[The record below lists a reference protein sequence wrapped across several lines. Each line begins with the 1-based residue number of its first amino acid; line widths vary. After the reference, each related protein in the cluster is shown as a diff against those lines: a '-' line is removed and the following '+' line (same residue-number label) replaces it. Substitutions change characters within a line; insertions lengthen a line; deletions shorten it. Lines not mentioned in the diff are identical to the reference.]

1 LNSTK
6 IVSGIKWASLQ
17 FVIET
22 FFRFSIRL
30 ILIKFL
36 QPSEFGL
43 VGMAT
48 IFIAVAA
55 AASELGMSAALIQ
68 KKSHEEVT
76 LLYNTAFWSGIIWG
90 ILVFLFLS
98 LLIAPIAASFYH
110 EPILI
115 KLIPV
120 LSLGIL
126 IKPFTM
132 IHAVILT
139 RDLNFKK
146 LAKIANGASLIAGI
160 ISLIFAYR
168 GLGVWALAINNI
180 LAVALTIPLFILATK
195 WKPTFEWNKE
205 HFKDVFGF
213 GAYSTATSIFSTLTY
228 NIDNLMI
235 GKLLGTSL
243 LGNYTLSF
251 SLTEQVRQ
259 VVSNVLNKVMYPV
272 FGKLQD
278 DKAKLRAYFLKIINI
293 NAMVIYPLMT
303 YLLLFAEDIIL
314 GFFGDKWSLAILPLR
329 ILSFAMMIHLLVN
342 SFASLLRG
350 LGKPHLEM
358 KIIMGTTLFILIP
371 SLYWGVHF
379 YGLVGA
385 SVAILINKIILV
397 IIALN
402 ILKKEIGLAPFDVLK
417 TVVGSITSVS
427 IVAALVTLLTYF
439 SICTNFYF
447 LSIIF
452 VIAYAPLIYWFEKTM
467 ILTLVKRIQ

>member
-1 LNSTK
+1 MNSTK

-452 VIAYAPLIYWFEKTM
+452 VIAFAPLIYWFEKTM

>member
-452 VIAYAPLIYWFEKTM
+452 VIAFAPLIYWFEKTM

>member
-168 GLGVWALAINNI
+168 GLGVWALALNNI

-329 ILSFAMMIHLLVN
+329 ILSIAMMIHLLVN
-342 SFASLLRG
+342 SFTSLLRG
-350 LGKPHLEM
+350 LGKPNLEM
-358 KIIMGTTLFILIP
+358 KIITGTTIIVLIP
-371 SLYWGVHF
+371 SLYFGVHF
-379 YGLVGA
+379 YGLIGA
-385 SVAILINKIILV
+385 SIAILINKISLV
-397 IIALN
+397 IIALVV
-402 ILKKEIGLAPFDVLK
+402 LKKEINLSALIVFK
-417 TVVGSITSVS
+417 TVKGSFIS
-427 IVAALVTLLTYF
+427 ALVPSLIITIL
-439 SICTNFYF
+439 SYF
-447 LSIIF
+447 LIGNNFLIFSSIYIIVYAVMIF
-452 VIAYAPLIYWFEKTM
+452 FLEKKSILELIKH
-467 ILTLVKRIQ
+467 LK